1 MPQTSAHDPAL
12 LALAAGRNLGALAAL
27 KRNGRPQLSMVN
39 FALDQKSTEGPSG
52 PGGPGGPGGPDGP
65 ADLTVRV
72 SVVDGRAKVANLL
85 RDPRASLMVTS
96 PDGWSYAVL
105 EGDVSFSPVAAARDD
120 ETVEELVELFR
131 TIRGEEHSDWDDYR
145 RAMVQDHRRILRL
158 RVTRVYG
165 LVQ

>member
-1 MPQTSAHDPAL
+1 MPQNPAHDAAHDRAHDPAL
-12 LALAAGRNLGALAAL
+12 LALAAGRNLGTLAAL
-27 KRNGRPQLSMVN
+27 KRDGRPQLSMVN
-39 FALDQKSTEGPSG
+39 FALDQTDPSA
-52 PGGPGGPGGPDGP
+52 P
-65 ADLTVRV
+65 TVRV

-85 RDPRASLMVTS
+85 RDPRGSLMVTS
-96 PDGWSYAVL
+96 PNGWSYAVL
-105 EGDVSFSPVAAARDD
+105 EGDASFSPVARARDD

-131 TIRGEEHSDWDDYR
+131 TIRGEDHSDWDDYR

>member
-1 MPQTSAHDPAL
+1 MPQNPAHDPAL

-27 KRNGRPQLSMVN
+27 KRDGRPQLSMVN
-39 FALDQKSTEGPSG
+39 FALDQTGNNDPNNPTGPTGPAGPS
-52 PGGPGGPGGPDGP
+52 
-65 ADLTVRV
+65 VRV

-85 RDPRASLMVTS
+85 RDLRASLMVTS

-105 EGDVSFSPVAAARDD
+105 EGDVEFSPVAAARDD

-131 TIRGEEHSDWDDYR
+131 TIRGEDHSDWDDYR

-158 RVTRVYG
+158 HVTRVYG